1 LRGTKQ
7 SVPYEHEM
15 KRLLGYE
22 KIPRKDD
29 KIEYMN
35 LDEIKVFCP
44 ATIANISCGFDVL
57 GVALDAVGDEM
68 IVRKTPEKGIRITKL
83 EGQDLPMETLQN
95 VAGVA
100 GLAFLEASDYKG
112 GFEIEIYKKIK
123 AGSGIGS
130 SAASSTGAVWA
141 MNQLLGKPFSTSEL
155 VKFAMEGERLA
166 SERLASG
173 VAHADNVAPA
183 LFGGF
188 ILVRSYDPLDIIPIK
203 SPSELYATIIHPQI
217 EVKTSDSR
225 KILKSKILLAD
236 GIKQW
241 GNVGGLIA
249 GLYTED
255 YDLIGRSLVDHIIEP
270 IRSILIP
277 GFDHVKSEALKA
289 GALGCGISGSGPS
302 IFALSKG
309 KRTAQKVG
317 NAMKEVYQNIGVDY
331 DVHVSKINSEGMKII
346 KKRTGDG

>member
-1 LRGTKQ
+1 MVRVALETTIICGKGNLNF
-7 SVPYEHEM
+7 EINFMNE
-15 KRLLGYE
+15 L
-22 KIPRKDD
+22 KI
-29 KIEYMN
+29 
-35 LDEIKVFCP
+35 FCP

-57 GVALDAVGDEM
+57 GVALDGVGDEM
-68 IVRKTPEKGIRITKL
+68 VVRKVAENGIRISKL
-83 EGQDLPMETLQN
+83 EGQDLPMETLKN

-100 GLAFLEASDYKG
+100 AMAFLEKSSYRG

-141 MNQLLGKPFSTSEL
+141 MNQLLGEPFSRLEL
-155 VKFAMEGERLA
+155 VQFAMEG
-166 SERLASG
+166 ERLASG

-188 ILVRSYDPLDIIPIK
+188 TLVRSYEPLDVVCIPC
-203 SPSELYATIIHPQI
+203 PPELFATVIHPQI

-225 KILKSKILLAD
+225 RILKANITLAD

-241 GNVGGLIA
+241 GNVGGLVA
-249 GLYTED
+249 GLFTND
-255 YDLIGRSLVDHIIEP
+255 YELIGRSLVDHIIEP

-277 GFDHVKSEALKA
+277 GFDTVKSEALKA

-302 IFALSKG
+302 IFSFSKG
-309 KRTAQKVG
+309 EENAWKVAH
-317 NAMKEVYQNIGVDY
+317 AMKEVYDHIGIDY
-331 DVHVSKINSEGMKII
+331 DLHVSKINMNGV
-346 KKRTGDG
+346 RAV

>member
-1 LRGTKQ
+1 M
-7 SVPYEHEM
+7 E
-15 KRLLGYE
+15 
-22 KIPRKDD
+22 
-29 KIEYMN
+29 
-35 LDEIKVFCP
+35 EIRVFCP

-57 GVALDAVGDEM
+57 GLALDAVGDEM
-68 IVRKTPEKGIRITKL
+68 VVRKCKENTIKITKL
-83 EGQDLPMETLQN
+83 EGQDLPKQTLQN

-100 GLAFLEASDYKG
+100 GLALLEKADYKG

-130 SAASSTGAVWA
+130 SAASSAGAVWA
-141 MNQLLGKPFSTSEL
+141 MNQLLGKPFATIDL
-155 VKFAMEGERLA
+155 VKFAMEG
-166 SERLASG
+166 ERLASG

-188 ILVRSYDPLDIIPIK
+188 TLVRSYSPLDIIRIDAPTA
-203 SPSELYATIIHPQI
+203 LFATVIHPQI
-217 EVKTSDSR
+217 EIKTSDSR
-225 KILKSKILLAD
+225 KILKTKISLED

-249 GLYTED
+249 GLYTND
-255 YDLIGRSLVDHIIEP
+255 YDLIGRSLIDHIVEP

-277 GFDHVKSEALKA
+277 GFDEVKANANAA

-309 KRTAQKVG
+309 KETAEKV
-317 NAMKEVYQNIGVDY
+317 AISMDSVYQNIGISHDI
-331 DVHVSKINSEGMKII
+331 HISKINVEGIKILA
-346 KKRTGDG
+346 

>member
-1 LRGTKQ
+1 
-7 SVPYEHEM
+7 
-15 KRLLGYE
+15 
-22 KIPRKDD
+22 
-29 KIEYMN
+29 MN
-35 LDEIKVFCP
+35 EIKVFCP

-57 GVALDAVGDEM
+57 GVALDGVGDEM
-68 IVRKTPEKGIRITKL
+68 VIRKTAKKGIAITKL
-83 EGQDLPMETLQN
+83 EGQDLPKATLEN

-100 GLAFLEASDYKG
+100 GLALLDKSDYQG

-141 MNQLLGKPFSTSEL
+141 MNELLDKPFSTKEL
-155 VKFAMEGERLA
+155 VQFSMEG
-166 SERLASG
+166 ERLASG

-188 ILVRSYDPLDIIPIK
+188 TLVRSYEPLDIVQIP
-203 SPSELYATIIHPQI
+203 SPSELYATVIHPQI

-225 KILKSKILLAD
+225 KILKTNITLAQ

-241 GNVGGLIA
+241 GNVGGLVA
-249 GLYTED
+249 GLFQED
-255 YDLIGRSLVDHIIEP
+255 YELIGRSLVDYIVEP

-277 GFDHVKSEALKA
+277 GFDEVKTSAINA

-302 IFALSKG
+302 IFAFSKG
-309 KRTAQKVG
+309 EETAKKV
-317 NAMKEVYQNIGVDY
+317 AESMKTVYQKIGIDY
-331 DVHVSKINSEGMKII
+331 DIHVSKINTKGI
-346 KKRTGDG
+346 KQI